1 MRFLYSLILTLALPL
16 VLLRWLWRSRYTKGY
31 RQRLSERFGFTPW
44 IMPSGS
50 KTIWLHAVSV
60 GEIIAATPLINALLQ
75 RYPQYELIVTTTTPT
90 ASAQVHKDF
99 QDKVKHCY
107 LPYDLPS
114 AVNRFLKRTHPSL
127 AIIMETELWPN
138 LLYYTHKNAIPI
150 LLANARLSE
159 RSMRGY
165 ARIRQ
170 LTQQMLS
177 QITCVAAQSKADGE
191 RFVQL
196 GLNPAHLLNAGNI
209 KFDLLLPPSL
219 LADGQTLRSTW
230 GTRPTFIAAS
240 THENEESIILAAFA
254 QIRQQQP
261 DAFLILVPR
270 HPDRFAKVARLCQ
283 TENYRIVKRSLNE
296 IPTADTD
303 ILLGDTM
310 GELRLLYA
318 ASDIAFVGG
327 SFVPI
332 GGHNLIEPAALH
344 LPILSGHHLHNFVA
358 ISKLLAD
365 AHALIIVDDASHL
378 AAQILQLLANKSQ
391 RDAMGERAYQV
402 SAANTGALERH
413 LEWISNELKQR
424 CFSNGA
430 ACSA

>member
-1 MRFLYSLILTLALPL
+1 MRFLYSLILIIALPF
-16 VLLRWLWRSRYTKGY
+16 VLLRWLWRSRYVKGY
-31 RQRLSERFGFTPW
+31 RQRLSERFGFIPAIPQQT
-44 IMPSGS
+44 

-60 GEIIAATPLINALLQ
+60 GETIAATPLINALLQ
-75 RYPQYELIVTTTTPT
+75 RYPQYELIITTTTPT
-90 ASAQVHKDF
+90 ASAQVTKDF
-99 QDKVKHCY
+99 HDKVKHYY
-107 LPYDLPS
+107 LPYDMPS
-114 AVNRFLKRTHPSL
+114 AVKRFLRRTHPTL

-138 LLYYTHKNAIPI
+138 LLYYTHHNGISI

-159 RSMRGY
+159 RSLQGY
-165 ARIRQ
+165 QRISK

-191 RFVQL
+191 RFMQL
-196 GLNPAHLLNAGNI
+196 GLDPTKLLMAGNI
-209 KFDLLLPPSL
+209 KFDLLLPSSL
-219 LADGQTLRSTW
+219 LQEGQALRAAW
-230 GTRPTFIAAS
+230 GARPTLIAAS
-240 THENEESIILAAFA
+240 THETEESIILDAFA
-254 QIRQQQP
+254 QIRQQYA

-283 TENYRIVKRSLNE
+283 SANYRIAKRSLKE

-327 SFVPI
+327 SFVTV

-344 LPILSGHHLHNFVA
+344 LPILSGNHLHNFVA
-358 ISKLLAD
+358 ISKLLTD
-365 AHALIIVDDASHL
+365 ANALIVVNDANHL
-378 AAQILQLLANKSQ
+378 ATQILQLLADKTQ

-402 SAANTGALERH
+402 SADNTGALERH
-413 LEWISNELKQR
+413 LQWINKELKNEIHGNQPIWQQ
-424 CFSNGA
+424 
-430 ACSA
+430 